1 MWGEIK
7 LLSGQTSAA
16 LKEEIA
22 EVLGIP
28 PAECIVSRFM
38 DGEIR
43 IQILENVRGHDVFI
57 VQSTHPPADN
67 LFELLLLIDAAKRA
81 SASRVTAVIPYFGYA
96 RQDRKDQ
103 PRVPISAKLVANLLE
118 RAGADRILTVD
129 LHAGQIQGFFDIPVD
144 NLQSYPVFRDYFDSL
159 NREEYVVVSPDV
171 GGTRRARIMANK
183 LGNLPLA
190 LIDKR
195 RSTPNS
201 AKAIHVIGKVKGKRI
216 LIVDDIIDTGSTLR
230 EAARALREKG
240 ALDMKVAATHGL
252 FSPGAKEKIEEAAF
266 EEVVITNT
274 LPIAEDRKP
283 RDVKMLTIAPL
294 LAEAIKRIHEEKSIS
309 ALFI

>member
-7 LLSGQTSAA
+7 LLSGQTSAP

-22 EVLGIP
+22 KELGISP
-28 PAECIVSRFM
+28 TKCVVSRFM

-57 VQSTHPPADN
+57 VQSTQPPSDN
-67 LFELLLLIDAAKRA
+67 LMELLLLIDAAKRA
-81 SASRVTAVIPYFGYA
+81 SATRVTAVIPYFGYA

-103 PRVPISAKLVANLLE
+103 PRVPVSAKLVANLLE
-118 RAGADRILTVD
+118 RAGANRILTVD
-129 LHAGQIQGFFDIPVD
+129 LHADQIQGFFDIPVD
-144 NLQSYPVFRDYFDSL
+144 NLQSYPVFKEYFDPL

-195 RSTPNS
+195 RSTPNY
-201 AKAIHVIGKVKGKRI
+201 AKAIHVIGKVKEKRI
-216 LIVDDIIDTGSTLR
+216 LIVDDIIDTGSTLI

-240 ALDMKVAATHGL
+240 VLDMKVAATHGL
-252 FSPGAKEKIEEAAF
+252 FSIGARERIEEVAF
-266 EEVVITNT
+266 KEVVITNT
-274 LPIAEDRKP
+274 LPISEERKP
-283 RDVKMLTIAPL
+283 RGAKLLTIAPL
-294 LAEAIKRIHEEKSIS
+294 LAEAIKRIHEERSIS